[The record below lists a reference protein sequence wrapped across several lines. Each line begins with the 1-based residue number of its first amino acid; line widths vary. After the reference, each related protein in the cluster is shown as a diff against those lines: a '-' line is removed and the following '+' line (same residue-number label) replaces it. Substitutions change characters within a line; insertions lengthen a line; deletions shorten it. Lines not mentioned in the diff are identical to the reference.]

1 MGIRSCRGE
10 PEPVAI
16 EGEWIHPFALLRN
29 LSDLH
34 KHRNLVSIVMT
45 PQGVSFLPG
54 IKPGGITYVDFL
66 LFTRTPLSD
75 AFEVGTEVMR
85 AFLPR
90 HVEAHVEVAAYG
102 TPAVTIEKNRPVL
115 AALDRIAAQ
124 VVLLMSKFDPTP

>member
-1 MGIRSCRGE
+1 M
-10 PEPVAI
+10 
-16 EGEWIHPFALLRN
+16 
-29 LSDLH
+29 
-34 KHRNLVSIVMT
+34 
-45 PQGVSFLPG
+45 
-54 IKPGGITYVDFL
+54 KPGGITYVDFL

>member
-1 MGIRSCRGE
+1 
-10 PEPVAI
+10 
-16 EGEWIHPFALLRN
+16 
-29 LSDLH
+29 
-34 KHRNLVSIVMT
+34 
-45 PQGVSFLPG
+45 
-54 IKPGGITYVDFL
+54 
-66 LFTRTPLSD
+66 
-75 AFEVGTEVMR
+75 MR